1 MKTLLSPRAQLI
13 LSMLIFGTIG
23 VVRRF
28 IPFPSSVVA
37 LVRAAVGLVFL
48 LLLRLL
54 RRQRVDGAAVRRNL
68 VKLLILG
75 VMLGANWIF
84 LFEAYN
90 HTSVAA
96 ATMCYY
102 MAPVFVILLS
112 PVIFGEKITLRK
124 GICSA
129 VALFGMVLVSDVLS
143 SGLHGAKGLLLGLI
157 AASLYAA
164 IVIVNR
170 TLSGISA
177 EDRTIMQFA
186 VAAAVMLPYVLLTE
200 DLSALTFTP
209 SVTALLLLVGVVHTG
224 FAYVLYFGSI
234 PRVPAQTAALLS
246 YLDPVVAVILSLTV
260 LHEPMSLSAAIGAVL
275 VLGAMLA
282 ARLPSA
288 EAFDPLGAGLR
299 SAALSAPRAQA
310 GPELAGTPVHGPRGR
325 AGGAQHPADL
335 SGHRRHDR
343 PLAHGRDHPR
353 ACLLCVPADPPG
365 DLPAD
370 VLSAQLPAVAADR
383 DLLRHDRDDGRG
395 LRRDGRGHGRGCAAG
410 RRGGALRR
418 LLRRPLLA
426 GVHQRAA
433 GRGAD
438 GHGHL

>member
-1 MKTLLSPRAQLI
+1 MKKGLSDRSQLI
-13 LSMLIFGTIG
+13 LAMLIFGSIG
-23 VVRRF
+23 VVRRY

-37 LVRAAVGLVFL
+37 LARAVIGLAFLLIVRAVRHDPIDRAAVK
-48 LLLRLL
+48 
-54 RRQRVDGAAVRRNL
+54 RNL
-68 VKLLILG
+68 WKLIVLG
-75 VMLGANWIF
+75 VLLAVNWIC

-186 VAAAVMLPYVLLTE
+186 VAAAVMRPYVLLTE
-200 DLSALTFTP
+200 DVSALTFTP

-246 YLDPVVAVILSLTV
+246 YLDPVVAVILSVTV
-260 LHEPMSLSAAIGAVL
+260 LHEPMSLSAAVGAVL
-275 VLGAMLA
+275 VLGAMLC
-282 ARLPSA
+282 S
-288 EAFDPLGAGLR
+288 
-299 SAALSAPRAQA
+299 
-310 GPELAGTPVHGPRGR
+310 ELEPKKR
-325 AGGAQHPADL
+325 
-335 SGHRRHDR
+335 
-343 PLAHGRDHPR
+343 
-353 ACLLCVPADPPG
+353 
-365 DLPAD
+365 
-370 VLSAQLPAVAADR
+370 
-383 DLLRHDRDDGRG
+383 
-395 LRRDGRGHGRGCAAG
+395 
-410 RRGGALRR
+410 
-418 LLRRPLLA
+418 
-426 GVHQRAA
+426 
-433 GRGAD
+433 
-438 GHGHL
+438 